1 MTSQSEPPFDY
12 NAYLDMMEKNR
23 HNFMR
28 MWAWEQARMAPWSS
42 EVITV
47 DPLPFARPGPG
58 MAADNKPKFD
68 LSKYNPEYFN
78 RLRQRVLEAGERGI
92 YVSVMLFQG

>member
-12 NAYLDMMEKNR
+12 NAYLDMMEKNH